1 MSDLV
6 DDARRGDRD
15 LALWPTGVAALLL
28 DLLDDVHALNNF
40 AEHDVFSI
48 KPRSYDP
55 AEDDD
60 INIGSSYGKKPARRE
75 GESTPLSRTKHAR

>member
-48 KPRSYDP
+48 KPRSYD
-55 AEDDD
+55 
-60 INIGSSYGKKPARRE
+60 RRNE
-75 GESTPLSRTKHAR
+75 ELHRWSKVRRTP

>member
-6 DDARRGDRD
+6 DDARRGNRD

-40 AEHDVFSI
+40 TEHDVLSI
-48 KPRSYDP
+48 QPRGYD
-55 AEDDD
+55 
-60 INIGSSYGKKPARRE
+60 RRNE
-75 GESTPLSRTKHAR
+75 ELHR